1 MHVSTSLLFE
11 KKFSA
16 HLCYHN
22 GKRRSFRESH
32 FYLSISI
39 PGYLALFGS
48 TGSHGLRLFSSVH
61 AALNISVCAL
71 WSLHVI
77 CAHSSCLKAHSEKD
91 RGVVT
96 CVLHW
101 WRYENSFL
109 TGDCSFLL
117 GCQWL
122 SGNIPRSESIHITPQ
137 NEQCMARPGHPELDS
152 FTSDC
157 FSETL
162 EWSIC
167 SNAIVKNIHPTS
179 C

>member
-1 MHVSTSLLFE
+1 MFRLPSYLRRNLLPICGIIMGRGAYSGNPIFILAFLSQDTWPCLAAQDPMASDYSLL
-11 KKFSA
+11 
-16 HLCYHN
+16 
-22 GKRRSFRESH
+22 
-32 FYLSISI
+32 SI
-39 PGYLALFGS
+39 
-48 TGSHGLRLFSSVH
+48 
-61 AALNISVCAL
+61 AALNIRVCAL

-77 CAHSSCLKAHSEKD
+77 CAHSSCLKTHSEKD

-162 EWSIC
+162 ECSIC
-167 SNAIVKNIHPTS
+167 SNVIVKNIHPTS